1 MADCQ
6 AEFDALKLLAVNC
19 AERLVEMFGTQAE
32 VARAFQLDRA
42 VVHNWVKTGYVPA
55 RWAGEVER
63 ITEGRISSVDIINE
77 ASAKNPVRVKS
88 RPENAPFGI
97 FSEDTMSQ
105 YAPAKRIHS
114 FHPPQRTLMG
124 PGPTEIHPRVLTT
137 MSQPAIG
144 YLDPVFVE
152 MMEELKSL
160 LRYVYQTKNALTFP
174 LSGPGSVGMEYCFVN
189 MVAPGD
195 KVIVCQNGV
204 FGGRM
209 LENAIR
215 CGGNPVLIEDKWGEP
230 VDPQKVEDALKK
242 NKDAKVLAFVHAE
255 TSTGC
260 QSDAKTL
267 TQIAHKHGAMV
278 IVDAVT
284 SLAGTPVK
292 VDEWEI
298 DAIYSASQKCLSC
311 TPGLSPVSFSER
323 VVDYVKKRKDK
334 IHSWFMDMNLLLG
347 YWGATTR
354 TYHHTAP
361 TNSLFALHEALLL
374 IKEEGLEQSWARH
387 RRHHVALKA
396 GLEAMG
402 LKFRVAEAYQLPQ
415 MNAVGCP
422 DGVDEE
428 LVRKTLL
435 GEFGLEIG
443 AGLGPLKGKIWRFG
457 LMGYSCR
464 PDNVMLCLTALSSVL
479 SDMGLAV
486 KVGEAEAAAHQAY
499 ATLHAQDARHARKKV
514 VAV

>member
-1 MADCQ
+1 M
-6 AEFDALKLLAVNC
+6 NC
-19 AERLVEMFGTQAE
+19 AEQLVQIFGSQAD

-63 ITEGRISSVDIINE
+63 ITQGRINALDIINE

-88 RPENAPFGI
+88 RPEHLPFGL
-97 FSEDTMSQ
+97 SESDPMSQ
-105 YAPAKRIHS
+105 YAPAKRIQS

-144 YLDPVFVE
+144 YLDPIFVE

-160 LRYVYQTKNALTFP
+160 LRYVYQTKNNLTFP

-195 KVIVCQNGV
+195 KVLVCQNGV

-215 CGGNPVLIEDKWGEP
+215 CGGTPVVVEDKWGEP

-242 NKDAKVLAFVHAE
+242 NKGVSVVAFVHGE

-267 TQIAHKHGAMV
+267 TQIAHKYGAMV

-284 SLAGTPVK
+284 TLGGTPVK

-311 TPGLSPVSFSER
+311 TPGLSPVSFNER
-323 VVDYVKKRKDK
+323 VVEHVKKRKDK
-334 IHSWFMDMNLLLG
+334 IHSWFMDMNLLFN
-347 YWGATTR
+347 YWNAGQR

-374 IKEEGLEQSWARH
+374 IREEGLENAWARAM
-387 RRHHVALKA
+387 RHHLALKA
-396 GLEAMG
+396 GLDAMG
-402 LKFRVAEAYQLPQ
+402 IKFLVNEKYQLPQ
-415 MNAVGCP
+415 MNAVLCP
-422 DGVDEE
+422 QGVNEAE
-428 LVRKTLL
+428 VRKTLL
-435 GEFGLEIG
+435 NEFGIEIG
-443 AGLGPLKGKIWRFG
+443 AGLGPLAGKVWRIG

-464 PDNVMLCLTALSSVL
+464 PDNVMLCLSALGSVL
-479 SDMGLAV
+479 SDMGLPV
-486 KVGEAEAAAHQAY
+486 HVGDAEAAAHGAY
-499 ATLHAQDARHARKKV
+499 AQMHVKDAQRKKR
-514 VAV
+514 AA